1 MDQEQAPASFGFFE
15 LITALTVKDVGISK
29 QICAGSE
36 KLRDKSREGRSVR
49 YHSVVLLFQCSGV
62 DDAAQ

>member
-1 MDQEQAPASFGFFE
+1 M
-15 LITALTVKDVGISK
+15 ITTLAVREVGISK

-36 KLRDKSREGRSVR
+36 KLRDESREGRSVH